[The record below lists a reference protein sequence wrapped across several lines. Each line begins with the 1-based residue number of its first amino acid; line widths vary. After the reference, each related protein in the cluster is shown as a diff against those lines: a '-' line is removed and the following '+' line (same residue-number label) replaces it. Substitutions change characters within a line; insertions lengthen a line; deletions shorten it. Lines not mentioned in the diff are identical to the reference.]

1 MDCSN
6 CSGFLAGDAIGNC
19 NLATEIPEIF
29 ASYDFDSHLTIEII
43 RSLDAAARLPPETA
57 SGQIGKQKETH
68 MKRLEGKVAVV
79 TGGNS
84 GIGLATAKRLQEE
97 GARVA
102 ISGRSRKTLDD
113 AVKTIGNGVLA
124 VQSDVA
130 KLADIDKLF
139 AEVSQK
145 LGKIDVL
152 FVNAGVAKFAP
163 LADTTEALFDEQF
176 DINVKGSY
184 FTIQKALPFLND
196 GASIILNTSVADR
209 KGTAGASAYSATKA
223 AMRSL
228 ARTAA
233 AELVERGIR
242 VNTVAPGPIVTPIFG
257 RTGLPQEAIDEFAK
271 SINAQVPMKR
281 FGQPEEVAGA
291 VAFLASQDASYITG
305 VEINVDGG
313 LGQI

>member
-1 MDCSN
+1 
-6 CSGFLAGDAIGNC
+6 
-19 NLATEIPEIF
+19 
-29 ASYDFDSHLTIEII
+29 
-43 RSLDAAARLPPETA
+43 
-57 SGQIGKQKETH
+57 
-68 MKRLEGKVAVV
+68 MKRLEGKVAVI

-84 GIGLATAKRLQEE
+84 GIGLATAKRLQQE

-102 ISGRSRKTLDD
+102 ISGRSRQTLDE
-113 AVKTIGNGVLA
+113 AVKAIGNGVVA

-130 KLADIDKLF
+130 KLTDVDKLF
-139 AEVSQK
+139 AEVSRR

-163 LADTTEALFDEQF
+163 LADTSESLYDEQF
-176 DINVKGSY
+176 DINIKGAY

-196 GASIILNTSVADR
+196 GASIILNTSVADST
-209 KGTAGASAYSATKA
+209 GTAGASAYSATKA
-223 AMRSL
+223 ALRSL

-233 AELVERGIR
+233 AELVGRGIR

-257 RTGLPQEAIDEFAK
+257 KTGLSKQAIDEFAK
-271 SINAQVPMKR
+271 GITAKVPMGR
-281 FGQPEEVAGA
+281 LGQPEEVAGV
-291 VAFLASQDASYITG
+291 VAFLASQDASYMTG